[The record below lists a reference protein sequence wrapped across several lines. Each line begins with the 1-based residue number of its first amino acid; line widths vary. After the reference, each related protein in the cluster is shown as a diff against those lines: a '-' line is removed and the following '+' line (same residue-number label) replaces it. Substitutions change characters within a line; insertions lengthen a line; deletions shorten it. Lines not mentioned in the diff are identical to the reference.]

1 MLEVAKTTERQDSLS
16 QVGDLLEDSKK
27 FFYRMGD
34 IAIEKKV
41 SEMAAQIEEP
51 LYLVVAGEYNSGKSS
66 FINALCGERILIA
79 GPTPS
84 THKITLLTYGEEKSS
99 VEVDDHQTKMTYPL
113 EALKEI
119 TIVDTPGTNSIIAE
133 DQIITEGFIH
143 RAELIF
149 FVTSADHPFTE
160 SERAF
165 LQLLKGKWGRKIL
178 FILNKIDL
186 KTEEELKE
194 ITDFIEK
201 NFYRLFAFEP
211 KIISVSTKNAYNAR
225 ISGDDELL
233 KRSNIGEVEDFTFE
247 KMDYETKMDLKIA
260 SPLKY
265 LINVFDEH
273 KDGLDKKVAHC
284 NAEIKSV
291 EMFEKRLRN
300 KKQDMRDYILKY
312 KTEMQS
318 VFTRLKEK
326 VDSFLDY
333 NVNTRAIITMKF
345 AREKIGDRFKR
356 EVFDYANPKV
366 ELDRIINDTVEYI
379 DRNNNILLDM
389 AHNYM
394 ESEVALQ
401 QQPAN
406 NSSLMHKERY
416 FASHGTDKYLHL
428 REYTKQFPE
437 LDGGIEGERIHRVT
451 QSGFINF
458 VILEGLA
465 IGIIV
470 SLSTFLS
477 FIIPGVFGVTV
488 AIILAGVGLAIYP
501 IKRKKYR
508 NEFVKRID
516 AICERFNNLMMFEF
530 EKVVDRVIEDI
541 GNKMSAYRDTRWSE
555 REETNRQITDLKSL
569 SERTKDIMR
578 KSSQETV

>member
-1 MLEVAKTTERQDSLS
+1 MLEVAKITETQGKLS
-16 QVGDLLEDSKK
+16 QVVDLLEDCKK
-27 FFYRMGD
+27 FFYRIGD
-34 IAIEKKV
+34 ITIEKKV
-41 SEMAAQIEEP
+41 YEMAVQMNEP

-66 FINALCGERILIA
+66 FINALCGERILPD

-99 VEVDDHQTKMTYPL
+99 AEIDDHQCKMTYPL

-133 DQIITEGFIH
+133 HQVITEGFIH
-143 RAELIF
+143 RAEFVF

-186 KTEEELKE
+186 KNEEELKE

-211 KIISVSTKNAYNAR
+211 KIIAVSTKDAYNAK
-225 ISGDDELL
+225 ISGDSELL
-233 KRSNIGEVEDFTFE
+233 KRSNIEEVEDFTFE
-247 KMDYETKMDLKIA
+247 KMDYETKMDLKIM
-260 SPLKY
+260 SPLRY
-265 LINVFDEH
+265 LVNVFDEH
-273 KDGLDKKVAHC
+273 KDGLDKKVVDC

-300 KKQDMRDYILKY
+300 KKQDMRDYIHKY

-318 VFTRLKEK
+318 VFIRLKEK
-326 VDSFLDY
+326 VDNFLNY
-333 NVNTRAIITMKF
+333 NVNTRAIISMKF
-345 AREKIGDRFKR
+345 AREKIGDKFKR
-356 EVFDYANPKV
+356 EVFGYANPRV
-366 ELDRIINDTVEYI
+366 ELDRIINDSVEYI
-379 DRNNNILLDM
+379 ERNNNVLWDM
-389 AHNYM
+389 AHNYI
-394 ESEVALQ
+394 ESEIDLKP
-401 QQPAN
+401 QPINDA
-406 NSSLMHKERY
+406 SQMRKERY
-416 FASHGTDKYLHL
+416 FASHGTDKYANLKD
-428 REYTKQFPE
+428 YTKQFQE
-437 LDGGIEGERIHRVT
+437 LDGEIEGERIHKVI

-458 VILEGLA
+458 IILEGLA
-465 IGIIV
+465 IGIII

-488 AIILAGVGLAIYP
+488 AIILAVVGLAIYP

-508 NEFVKRID
+508 NEFMKRID

-555 REETNRQITDLKSL
+555 REEINRQINDLKSL
-569 SERTKDIMR
+569 SERTKELMR
-578 KSSQETV
+578 KGSHK